1 MGEIAVKGPKE
12 VTNFDMPIC
21 YDPHK
26 VLSMGQKMAKALKQV
41 LTQNRWTVK
50 IGLSE
55 HLRFEAWQTLGSFFG
70 YVPTV
75 LKVEEIREG
84 NKVMGYLCVGGVK
97 RLRDGVIVSEAE
109 ATCMRDEPN
118 WKNKPLFQLR
128 SMAQTRACAKALRLC
143 FSWIVTL
150 AGFDP
155 TPAEELVDTNTQTKE
170 TKKETANL
178 QDKDNGVTQSQLKM
192 IGVLF
197 NQLGIKDR
205 EERLANVASIINREI
220 SSSNELT
227 KEEASKVIEALK
239 TAVKATEEQ
248 PND

>member
-50 IGLSE
+50 IGSSE

-150 AGFDP
+150 AGYDP
-155 TPAEELVDTNTQTKE
+155 TPAEEVEETSAPSKE
-170 TKKETANL
+170 TSSLQEKES
-178 QDKDNGVTQSQLKM
+178 GVTKSQLKM
-192 IGVLF
+192 MGVLF
-197 NQLGIKDR
+197 DKLGITDR
-205 EERLANVASIINREI
+205 EERLANVSNIIEREI
-220 SSSNELT
+220 NSANDLT
-227 KEEASKVIEALK
+227 KEEANKVIESLK
-239 TAVKATEEQ
+239 SAVSFEEAMEQ
-248 PND
+248 KND